1 MQYSYTRPSFQL
13 FKKADHTE
21 EGCTGKSLGPRS
33 TETKK
38 ILAAFAF
45 FLVLRLFRR
54 VLFNMLC
61 MVNVGL
67 IGF

>member
-1 MQYSYTRPSFQL
+1 MLYSYTRPAFQL
-13 FKKADHTE
+13 FKKTDHTE

-45 FLVLRLFRR
+45 FLVFKLFRR
-54 VLFNMLC
+54 VFFNMLC
-61 MVNVGL
+61 MVNVWL